1 MDLSGRSGWE
11 RVNAGES
18 EWKPGGEGVK
28 RVVSMLEGEEFGFL
42 DIRVYTK
49 NTKNTNTKKNLQIHT
64 LLHVFLIIH

>member
-11 RVNAGES
+11 RVNAGGS

-42 DIRVYTK
+42 DIRVYTIY
-49 NTKNTNTKKNLQIHT
+49 NTCAILQTDTTN
-64 LLHVFLIIH
+64 V